1 MLDLD
6 SYEIEVDFA
15 FDHVSE
21 MEYVL
26 LILELDMQTFF
37 NSYL

>member
-6 SYEIEVDFA
+6 SDEIEVDFT

-26 LILELDMQTFF
+26 LILELDMQTFL